1 MKALSRAVVRQRLY
15 AENDHIAPSKSSLLP
30 RKVVSFAPPND
41 CFLAKTAVEIMKI
54 SLKNEGKQGENADF
68 DAKNGG
74 DAPCFLPKTPVL
86 LGVNVK
92 YACCFLCF
100 REQTRHGFASR

>member
-41 CFLAKTAVEIMKI
+41 CFLAKTAVETWKA
-54 SLKNEGKQGENADF
+54 SPEKEGKQGENARF
-68 DAKNGG
+68 EAKTGG
-74 DAPCFLPKTPVL
+74 DAQCFLP
-86 LGVNVK
+86 
-92 YACCFLCF
+92 
-100 REQTRHGFASR
+100 